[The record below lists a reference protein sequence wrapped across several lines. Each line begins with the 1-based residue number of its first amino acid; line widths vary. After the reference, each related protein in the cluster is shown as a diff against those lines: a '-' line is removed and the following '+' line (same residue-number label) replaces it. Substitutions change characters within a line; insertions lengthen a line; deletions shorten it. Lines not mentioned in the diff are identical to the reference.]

1 MVMEKSKLE
10 KFITKYN
17 LGGSCESVIFK
28 SDGDNLSVRAISDDK
43 NVLGEV
49 TLDAIKFPEGE
60 FGVYETKKLRS
71 ILSVLD
77 ENLTIKPNVNNGKTT
92 GLNITD
98 GSTKATFVL
107 ADSSVIPAVP
117 DLKKLPPMDFT
128 ITLDEKF
135 VNTFIKAKGALS
147 EVETF
152 AVLSRGEDKV
162 ADVIIGHSTLNT
174 NRITVTAK
182 TDKAVKMEPISFSA
196 NYLREILNANKEVT
210 NGTLQVSS
218 KGLSVAKFDNN
229 GYTSTY
235 YLVQISI

>member
-1 MVMEKSKLE
+1 MEKSKLE

-17 LGGSCESVIFK
+17 LGGSCEGVIFN
-28 SDGDNLSVRAISDDK
+28 SDGNTLSVRVISGDK
-43 NVLGEV
+43 NVVGDVSLKN
-49 TLDAIKFPEGE
+49 IKFPEGE
-60 FGVYETKKLRS
+60 FAVHETKKLRA

-77 ENLTIKPNVNNGKTT
+77 ENLTIKPNVNGGKTT

-98 GSTKATFVL
+98 GNTKATFVL
-107 ADSSVIPAVP
+107 ADSSIIPKVP

-162 ADVIIGHSTLNT
+162 ADVVIGHSTLNT

-210 NGTLQVSS
+210 NGTFQISS
-218 KGLSVAKFDNN
+218 KGLSVVKFDNN
-229 GYTSTY
+229 GYVSTY

>member
-28 SDGDNLSVRAISDDK
+28 SDGDTLTVRAISDDK
-43 NVLGEV
+43 NVLGEISV
-49 TLDAIKFPEGE
+49 ENIKFPEGE
-60 FGVYETKKLRS
+60 FGVYETKKLRA

-77 ENLTIKPNVNNGKTT
+77 ESLTIKPNVNNSKTT

-98 GSTKATFVL
+98 GNTKATFVL
-107 ADSSVIPAVP
+107 ADASIIPAVP

-128 ITLDEKF
+128 ISLDEKF
-135 VNTFIKAKGALS
+135 VSTFIKAKGALS

-152 AVLSRGEDKV
+152 AVMSKGEDKV
-162 ADVIIGHSTLNT
+162 AEVVIGHSSLNT

-182 TDKAVKMEPISFSA
+182 TDKAVKMDAINFSA
-196 NYLREILNANKEVT
+196 NYLREILNANKDVN
-210 NGTLQVSS
+210 NGTFQVSS
-218 KGLSVAKFDNN
+218 KGLSVVKFEAN
-229 GYTSTY
+229 GFTSTY

>member
-17 LGGSCESVIFK
+17 LGGSCESVLII
-28 SDGDNLSVRAISDDK
+28 SDGNTLSVRSISSDK
-43 NVLGEV
+43 NVLGEIS
-49 TLDAIKFPEGE
+49 LDGIKFPEGE

-71 ILSVLD
+71 ILNVLD
-77 ENLTIKPNVNNGKTT
+77 ENLTIKPNAVNGKTT

-107 ADSSVIPAVP
+107 ADTSVIPVVP
-117 DLKKLPPMDFT
+117 DLKKLPPMDFS

-147 EVETF
+147 DVDTF
-152 AVLSRGEDKV
+152 AVMSKGVENT
-162 ADVIIGHSTLNT
+162 ADVVIGHSNLNT

-182 TDKAVKMEPISFSA
+182 TDTAVKMEPINFSA
-196 NYLREILNANKEVT
+196 NYLREILNANKEIN
-210 NGTLQVSS
+210 NGTLEVSS
-218 KGLSVAKFDNN
+218 KGLSVVKFSGL

-235 YLVQISI
+235 YLVQISV

>member
-1 MVMEKSKLE
+1 MEKSKLE

-28 SDGDNLSVRAISDDK
+28 SDGDTLTVRAISDDK
-43 NVLGEV
+43 NVLGEISV
-49 TLDAIKFPEGE
+49 ENIKFPEGE
-60 FGVYETKKLRS
+60 FGVYETKKLRA

-77 ENLTIKPNVNNGKTT
+77 ESLTIKPNVNNSKTT

-98 GSTKATFVL
+98 GNTKATFVL
-107 ADSSVIPAVP
+107 ADASIIPAVP

-128 ITLDEKF
+128 ISLDEKF
-135 VNTFIKAKGALS
+135 VSTFIKAKGALS

-152 AVLSRGEDKV
+152 AVMSKGEDKV
-162 ADVIIGHSTLNT
+162 AEVVIGHSSLNT

-182 TDKAVKMEPISFSA
+182 TDKAVKMDAINFSA
-196 NYLREILNANKEVT
+196 NYLREILNANKDVN
-210 NGTLQVSS
+210 NGTFQVSS
-218 KGLSVAKFDNN
+218 KGLSVVKFEAN
-229 GYTSTY
+229 GFTSTY

>member
-1 MVMEKSKLE
+1 MEKSKLE

-17 LGGSCESVIFK
+17 LGGSCESVLFK
-28 SDGDNLSVRAISDDK
+28 SDGDTLSVRAISDDK
-43 NVLGEV
+43 NVLGEISV
-49 TLDAIKFPEGE
+49 DDINFPEGE

-77 ENLTIKPNVNNGKTT
+77 ENITIKANITNGKTT

-98 GSTKATFVL
+98 SSTKATFVL
-107 ADSSVIPAVP
+107 ADTSVVPQVP

-135 VNTFIKAKGALS
+135 VSTFIKAKGALS

-152 AVLSRGEDKV
+152 AVISDGDDKTATV
-162 ADVIIGHSTLNT
+162 VIGHSTLNT
-174 NRITVTAK
+174 NRISITAK
-182 TDKAVKMEPISFSA
+182 TDKSTKIAPINFSA
-196 NYLREILNANKEVT
+196 NYLREILTANREIT
-210 NGTLQVSS
+210 TGTLQVSS
-218 KGLSVAKFDNN
+218 KGLSVATFEAN
-229 GYTSTY
+229 GFTSKY